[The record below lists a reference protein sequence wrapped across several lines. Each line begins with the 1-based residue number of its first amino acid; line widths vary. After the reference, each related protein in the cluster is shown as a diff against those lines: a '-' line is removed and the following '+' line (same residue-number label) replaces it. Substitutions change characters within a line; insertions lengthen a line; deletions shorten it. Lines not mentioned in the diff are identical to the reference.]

1 MKCLLDGS
9 LHRPTPLPI
18 FLPTRVRNMSHSI
31 FLTPEAIHQALDSS
45 RSAAAPLQWQTY
57 LRMLA
62 LKGFEAWLQQRSP
75 ELDCQTMTHL
85 LQVRGIL
92 LHLAILDSIEDDRV
106 ALPRSILETT
116 APDFYVLV
124 EVMEEQ
130 GRVEICGALS
140 QVQLQRQDWEA
151 LEQDSEEV
159 FLPLSWFELEPNQ
172 LLLYLR
178 CLEPMAATQPQ
189 PVPSPVV
196 NLSQWLEGQFDQLW
210 NDIESLFTPPL
221 VLQWRSRD
229 HAACERVRIVD
240 WESNSEPKS
249 LAFRLAPESVAVVVS
264 IALESKTQREI
275 AVQIRPTKNRAY
287 LPNDLAVRLLDGTR
301 QELSQAKATQS
312 NSIQFELSGQPGEQF
327 YLELS
332 LGDRHWMEAF
342 MI

>member
-1 MKCLLDGS
+1 MKGLLDS
-9 LHRPTPLPI
+9 LLHSPTPLPI

-31 FLTPEAIHQALDSS
+31 FLTSEAIHQALDSS

-85 LQVRGIL
+85 L
-92 LHLAILDSIEDDRV
+92 
-106 ALPRSILETT
+106 PRSILETT

-124 EVMEEQ
+124 EVLEEQ

-210 NDIESLFTPPL
+210 NDIESLFAPPL
-221 VLQWRSRD
+221 VLQWRNRD